1 MEKSE
6 PTRRFLYIILTL
18 LLSIGILF
26 IAAEGIV
33 RLLVPQETFWP
44 ISNIYQSVNT
54 PGVSYTLKPHFQG
67 TAFGVDLITNHLGFR
82 GPEWSVAKPQNTFR
96 IALLG
101 DSHAFGYGVPFKDTV
116 GEKLADLLNTRGDAH
131 YEVLNFA
138 VSAYNSQQELAVLR
152 AYALPH
158 HPDLVIVIASSNDD
172 DPTPFVD
179 QDGWLYGGF
188 SSATPQSPLVDESI
202 QKIQP
207 ATASWLTKH
216 SHLLLYFYWLKKK
229 YQLANQSQEQRRQLS
244 HSAATQTCWLG
255 PFFAGTISD
264 RLAQSVYLPLKTMI
278 HEVKK
283 VGIPII
289 MANFNAILDY
299 RQLFAHLAEEEQI
312 PTLELLALFP
322 EACSWAELLEQFG
335 LGWNNHLNAAAHQ
348 RWAIALADLLVKQGY
363 LPVQ

>member
-1 MEKSE
+1 MEKLE
-6 PTRRFLYIILTL
+6 PTRRFFFIILTF

-26 IAAEGIV
+26 IAAEELV
-33 RLLVPQETFWP
+33 RFLVPQETFWP

-54 PGVSYTLKPHFQG
+54 PSVSYTLKPNFQG
-67 TAFGVDLITNHLGFR
+67 TAFGVDLMTNHLGFR
-82 GPEWSVAKPQNTFR
+82 GPEWPLAKSQNTFR

-116 GEKLADLLNTRGDAH
+116 GEKLADLLNARGDGH

-152 AYALPH
+152 AYALPY

-172 DPTPFVD
+172 DPTPLVD

-188 SSATPQSPLVDESI
+188 SSTTPQAPLVDESI

-216 SHLLLYFYWLKKK
+216 SYLLLYLHWLKKK
-229 YQLANQSQEQRRQLS
+229 YQLANQSQQQRQLS
-244 HSAATQTCWLG
+244 NFATTQTCWLG
-255 PFFAGTISD
+255 PFPAGMISA
-264 RLAQSVYLPLKTMI
+264 RLTQTVYLPLKTMI

-283 VGIPII
+283 VEIPII

-299 RQLFAHLAEEEQI
+299 RQLFAHLAKEEQI
-312 PTLELLALFP
+312 PTLELLTLFP

-348 RWAIALADLLVKQGY
+348 RWAIALANLIVKQGY

>member
-1 MEKSE
+1 MKKPE
-6 PTRRFLYIILTL
+6 PTRHFLLIILTFL
-18 LLSIGILF
+18 SSIGILV
-26 IAAEGIV
+26 IAAEGLV

-54 PGVSYTLKPHFQG
+54 PGVSYTLKPNFQG
-67 TAFGVDLITNHLGFR
+67 TAFGVDLTTNHLGFR
-82 GPEWSVAKPQNTFR
+82 GPEWSVAKSQNTFR

-101 DSHAFGYGVPFKDTV
+101 DSHAFGYGVSFKDTV
-116 GEKLADLLNTRGDAH
+116 GEKLADLLNARGDRH

-138 VSAYNSQQELAVLR
+138 VNAYNSQQELAVLR

-179 QDGWLYGGF
+179 QNGWLYGGF
-188 SSATPQSPLVDESI
+188 SSATPQSPVVDKSI

-216 SHLLLYFYWLKKK
+216 SYLLLYFHWLKKK
-229 YQLANQSQEQRRQLS
+229 YQLANQSQPHRQLS
-244 HSAATQTCWLG
+244 HFAATQSCWLG
-255 PFFAGTISD
+255 SFLAGTISD
-264 RLAQSVYLPLKTMI
+264 QLAQAVYLPLKTMI

-299 RQLFAHLAEEEQI
+299 RQLFAHLVKAEQI
-312 PTLELLALFP
+312 PTLELLTLFP

-335 LGWNNHLNAAAHQ
+335 LGWNDHLNAAAHQ
-348 RWAIALADLLVKQGY
+348 RWAIALADLIIKQGY